1 MRKMRDE
8 TMAEQIQ
15 LSQMAI
21 AYILLLAVFLI
32 VMANRLGVVRQLLI
46 SSFRMTIQLL
56 LAGIA
61 LRYIFGFNFW
71 YMTLIVLVVM
81 LASAVHIV
89 LGRIGL
95 RVSGLPLV
103 LLTSI
108 GVGSGIVTA
117 VFIFLIVG
125 RSPWYDAV
133 YVLPIGGMIIGNAMT
148 ACALVVE
155 RFVSEIKQG
164 KAMVETSLSLGAT
177 SKEASTDAFRSAYK
191 AALLPTIISM
201 SGIGLVHLPGMMT
214 GQILAGVEPMLAVRY
229 QIAII
234 IAILAAAAISGLMAL
249 HLVRGRIFNNYHQI
263 VMPVRTKR

>member
-1 MRKMRDE
+1 
-8 TMAEQIQ
+8 MAEQIQ
-15 LSQMAI
+15 LTQMAI
-21 AYILLLAVFLI
+21 AYVLLLAVLLL
-32 VMANRLGVVRQLLI
+32 VLTNRLGVGRQLLI
-46 SSFRMTIQLL
+46 ASFRMTVQLL

-71 YMTLIVLVVM
+71 YTTLLVLLVM

-89 LGRIGL
+89 LGRVELKVRGL
-95 RVSGLPLV
+95 SLI
-103 LLTSI
+103 LLASI
-108 GVGSGIVTA
+108 GVGSGLVTA

-133 YVLPIGGMIIGNAMT
+133 YMLPIGGMIIGNAMT

-155 RFVSEIKQG
+155 RFTSEVRQG
-164 KAMVETSLSLGAT
+164 RAVIETSLSLGAT
-177 SKEASTDAFRSAYK
+177 CKEASTVAFRSAYK
-191 AALLPTIISM
+191 AALLPTIVSM

-234 IAILAAAAISGLMAL
+234 IAILAAAAISSLIAL
-249 HLVRGRIFNNYHQI
+249 CLVRGRLFNSYHQI
-263 VMPVRTKR
+263 VMPDRPGI